1 MKNGISYSS
10 GESGGGDGDSASN
23 AESVN
28 YDNSNSGLEAT
39 DVQAAINELNSN
51 L

>member
-10 GESGGGDGDSASN
+10 GESGGGDSASN